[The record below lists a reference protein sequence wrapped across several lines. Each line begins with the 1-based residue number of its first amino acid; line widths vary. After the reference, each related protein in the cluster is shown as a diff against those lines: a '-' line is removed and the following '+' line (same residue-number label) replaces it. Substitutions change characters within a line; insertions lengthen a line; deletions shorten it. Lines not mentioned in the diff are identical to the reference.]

1 MSRIRSAWLVTLIL
15 GSTLVAAGTAGAN
28 TQAPGATPDAR
39 VNRMQQALG
48 LTDDQMN
55 AIRQVHAQQ
64 AGAQK
69 QLHQSLRASRTE
81 LSQLA
86 LTGAD
91 PAAIQAKEGEVAQ
104 LLSQSVALHVQS
116 LQAIAPILT
125 PDQRTKLAQMAGG
138 GGWRHGGGHRYR
150 QQSS

>member
-15 GSTLVAAGTAGAN
+15 GSTLVAAGAAGAD
-28 TQAPGATPDAR
+28 TQTPGTPGAH

-64 AGAQK
+64 AGQQK
-69 QLHQSLRASRTE
+69 QVRQSLHQSQAELR
-81 LSQLA
+81 QLA
-86 LTGAD
+86 LAGGD
-91 PAAIQAKEGEVAQ
+91 PAAIQAKAGEVTQ
-104 LLSQSVALHVQS
+104 LLSQSVALRVQS

-125 PDQRTKLAQMAGG
+125 PDQRAKLAQLAAVGG
-138 GGWRHGGGHRYR
+138 GHHGGHRYR

>member
-15 GSTLVAAGTAGAN
+15 GSTLVAAATAGAN
-28 TQAPGATPDAR
+28 TQAPGATPGAH

-48 LTDDQMN
+48 LTDDQIN

-69 QLHQSLRASRTE
+69 QLHQSLRTSRTE
-81 LSQLA
+81 LRQLA
-86 LTGAD
+86 LNGAD
-91 PAAIQAKEGEVAQ
+91 PAALQAKEGEVAQ

-125 PDQRTKLAQMAGG
+125 PDQRTKLAQMGAG
-138 GGWRHGGGHRYR
+138 GGWRHGGHRYR